1 MPPAQGENL
10 FLRRHPVCMSRRMV
24 ATVPA
29 DIRLPLPETS
39 SSTWPRRVNS
49 ASVRNSS
56 RMCLGFVGMN
66 WHALQSTA
74 TMPQPLARAN
84 MCVSTSTAMLAIS
97 GVVHRLSCSSNDV
110 SALYRGEGQPAERRH
125 DGPARIAALRYNAPA
140 CGRAVH
146 VCQDLD
152 DRARR
157 RRAILDL
164 INGRAIRRQQRYP
177 HDLQPIQSTET
188 HL

>member
-1 MPPAQGENL
+1 MHEQADG
-10 FLRRHPVCMSRRMV
+10 RHRAGRHP
-24 ATVPA
+24 
-29 DIRLPLPETS
+29 
-39 SSTWPRRVNS
+39 
-49 ASVRNSS
+49 
-56 RMCLGFVGMN
+56 
-66 WHALQSTA
+66 TA
-74 TMPQPLARAN
+74 LARN
-84 MCVSTSTAMLAIS
+84 LVQHLAPPS
-97 GVVHRLSCSSNDV
+97 ELGVGQELLPHVLGVHRDELARVAVYRDNAPALGEGKHVRQHVDRNVGYLGGRAQALVQLHDV

-125 DGPARIAALRYNAPA
+125 DVPVDDTAMFRDRPARIAALRYNAPA